1 MTNTVINN
9 GQMKLQKAALT
20 FVSENMVHQDE
31 LSKMKR
37 IFQALDKNLD
47 GSITKE
53 EIISGLSRLGMPN
66 ANAEADRIFNQIDM
80 DGDGEIE
87 FNEWCKA
94 TMNKRK
100 ALGR

>member
-1 MTNTVINN
+1 
-9 GQMKLQKAALT
+9 
-20 FVSENMVHQDE
+20 
-31 LSKMKR
+31 MKR
-37 IFQALDKNLD
+37 IFNALDKNLD
-47 GSITKE
+47 GSLTKE
-53 EIISGLSRLGMPN
+53 EISLGLTRLGMPN
-66 ANAEADRIFNQIDM
+66 ANAEADRIFAQIDM